1 MTEKEIIWGLV
12 VEGDQIYSDRT
23 KKWYPVTGSS
33 AVKGTTKIK
42 VFVNGRAIALQEAKD
57 TVRVRRGPT
66 GDAVDVLQ
74 LIFSGQTMPEER

>member
-1 MTEKEIIWGLV
+1 VIEKEIIWGLV

-23 KKWYPVTGSS
+23 KKWYSVTGSS
-33 AVKGTTKIK
+33 AVTGTTKIK
-42 VFVNGRAIALQEAKD
+42 VFINGRAIPLQESKD
-57 TVRVRRGPT
+57 IVRVRRGPT